1 MNQPELLGARR
12 VRELL
17 ARHDVRPTKKLGQN
31 FVIDPNT
38 IRKVL
43 AVAGVGAKESVLEVG
58 AGVGSL
64 TLGLAGAAER
74 VIAVEWDSRLV
85 EVLREV
91 LAGTVNVELIE
102 ADALQLDLGSLPAG
116 MLVANLPY
124 NIATPLVL
132 RSLEQAPG
140 ISRLTV
146 MVQKEVGQRWA
157 AEPGSKV
164 YGRASVMVAYW
175 TEAKVV
181 ADVSRRAFWPV
192 PSVDSVIVRL
202 VRRPVTP
209 AVDRAALFA
218 VVKSA
223 FSQRRKTL
231 RGALAPLAG
240 SGRLAGELCRR
251 AGVASTARAED
262 TPLKDFVALAETV
275 KAAEL
280 DPPARLLGRPD

>member
-1 MNQPELLGARR
+1 MNKPELLGARR
-12 VRELL
+12 VREVL

-43 AVAGVGAKESVLEVG
+43 AVAGLQAEDSVLEVG
-58 AGVGSL
+58 AGAGSL
-64 TLGLAGAAER
+64 TLGLAGVAGR
-74 VIAVEWDSRLV
+74 VVAVECDPRLV

-91 LAGTVNVELIE
+91 LAGADNVELVE
-102 ADALQLDLGSLPAG
+102 GDALQLDLGSLAAR

-132 RSLEQAPG
+132 QSLEQAPG
-140 ISRLTV
+140 ISRFTV

-157 AEPGSKV
+157 AGPGSKV

-175 TEAKVV
+175 AETKVV

-202 VRRPVTP
+202 VRRPVP
-209 AVDRAALFA
+209 LGVDRATLFA

-231 RGALAPLAG
+231 RGALAALAG
-240 SGRLAGELCRR
+240 SGRLAEDLCGR
-251 AGVASTARAED
+251 AGVAAAARAED
-262 TPLKDFVALAETV
+262 TTLEDFIALAETLES
-275 KAAEL
+275 A
-280 DPPARLLGRPD
+280 GIRPTGPFA

>member
-1 MNQPELLGARR
+1 MNRPELLGAAR

-17 ARHDVRPTKKLGQN
+17 ARHGVRPTKKLGQN

-58 AGVGSL
+58 AGAGSL
-64 TLGLAGAAER
+64 TLGLAEAAER
-74 VIAVEWDSRLV
+74 VFAVECDARLV

-91 LAGTVNVELIE
+91 LAGAVNVELIE
-102 ADALQLDLGSLPAG
+102 DDALQLNLGSLPAG

-132 RSLEQAPG
+132 RSLEQAPA
-140 ISRLTV
+140 ISQLTV

-181 ADVSRRAFWPV
+181 ADISRRAFWPV

-209 AVDRAALFA
+209 AVDRATLFA
-218 VVKSA
+218 VVKAA

-231 RGALAPLAG
+231 RAALAPLAG

-251 AGVASTARAED
+251 SGVASTARAED
-262 TPLKDFVALAETV
+262 IPLEGFVALAETV
-275 KAAEL
+275 KAAKL
-280 DPPARLLGRPD
+280 YPPAHSLGLK